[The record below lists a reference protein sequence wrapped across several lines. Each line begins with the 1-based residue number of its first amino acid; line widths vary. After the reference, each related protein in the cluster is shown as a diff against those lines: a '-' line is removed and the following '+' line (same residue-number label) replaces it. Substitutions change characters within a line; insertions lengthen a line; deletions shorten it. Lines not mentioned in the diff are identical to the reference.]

1 MPVAT
6 RLRRRRGPAQAQLD
20 FPVRKPGFHDRAAAV
35 GKLPRELRNLRIL
48 GQENIDGDQH
58 AAAEQPPLVGAT
70 AGHGGSG
77 EGTEDGT
84 PPPPP
89 EARRRGRS
97 RKTKPIA
104 KAVAE
109 VEADGERFRAG
120 DDVYVRKLEPDGH
133 GGGEESSDAEEEECQ
148 RCGGPP
154 GGGSANMLE
163 CDVCL
168 RGFHLAC
175 LDPPLAAVPPGDWAC
190 VACSGSGT
198 GGPAA
203 AAATGAA
210 EAVDDD
216 DQRHSEQ
223 RRRRRTLRERF
234 LAQEL
239 FAARILRLW
248 RAEGG
253 GTGCRVRWYM
263 LPEEAHCGR
272 QRHHGAREL
281 FLSAVED
288 DIQIASIVRACRV
301 LLLAAFRAAADGG
314 DDVYFCEYEYDAA
327 WQRFSRLPAEAD
339 PGDRGANGSSSG
351 SNFDGGGVLSSSS
364 PSEDDGGS
372 AMARKRRRRRQLDG
386 RAATKKRG
394 SGRRAAV
401 APSLK
406 AANLRRHRHAGGA
419 RVGSAE
425 IPAAA
430 RQPLHDP
437 FERARAALALAAAP
451 KSLPCRE
458 RERAAIEAFLEE
470 AIADG
475 GTHCLGRSLY
485 VSGVP
490 GTGKVLY
497 ESLTG
502 QRVSHKVALKQ
513 LESMFASGGGGG
525 SSGAITQRQQRQRRP
540 CILLVDELDLL
551 MTKKQTV
558 LYNLFNWPTLPGS
571 QLVVVGIA
579 NTMDLPERLVPR
591 ILSRLGLTRVAF
603 TPYTRQQLQAI
614 VAARLKESPVG
625 PAGRDRRTDE
635 LAFDD
640 RQFCDLSGS
649 DQVGMADIDVAIRET
664 FQAPHMLMLGR
675 CSQQEKVFLA
685 SLVLEGRRSGVA
697 EATFERVAGA
707 HLQLCRAHG
716 EAVAPMDTLCAIG
729 CRLGVCRLIL
739 CEPGTKRRHQKLQL
753 NVPSDDVTFVL
764 KKDDAVP
771 WLARLL

>member
-1 MPVAT
+1 ME
-6 RLRRRRGPAQAQLD
+6 
-20 FPVRKPGFHDRAAAV
+20 
-35 GKLPRELRNLRIL
+35 LPRPRST
-48 GQENIDGDQH
+48 
-58 AAAEQPPLVGAT
+58 AT
-70 AGHGGSG
+70 
-77 EGTEDGT
+77 
-84 PPPPP
+84 
-89 EARRRGRS
+89 S
-97 RKTKPIA
+97 RT
-104 KAVAE
+104 
-109 VEADGERFRAG
+109 R
-120 DDVYVRKLEPDGH
+120 
-133 GGGEESSDAEEEECQ
+133 
-148 RCGGPP
+148 
-154 GGGSANMLE
+154 
-163 CDVCL
+163 
-168 RGFHLAC
+168 
-175 LDPPLAAVPPGDWAC
+175 
-190 VACSGSGT
+190 SGS
-198 GGPAA
+198 AA
-203 AAATGAA
+203 AALCASA
-210 EAVDDD
+210 
-216 DQRHSEQ
+216 SS
-223 RRRRRTLRERF
+223 RRSSSRRASSGPRF
-234 LAQEL
+234 SPLPSPPAGLAHICHCRPRL
-239 FAARILRLW
+239 TVRGGGGGGRLW

-253 GTGCRVRWYM
+253 GAGCRVRWYM

-281 FLSAVED
+281 FLSVVED
-288 DIQIASIVRACRV
+288 DIQVASIVRRCHV
-301 LLLAAFRAAADGG
+301 LPLAAFRAAADGG

-327 WQRFSRLPAEAD
+327 WHRFSRLPAEAD
-339 PGDRGANGSSSG
+339 GGDRGASGSSSG
-351 SNFDGGGVLSSSS
+351 SDFDGGGGSYSS
-364 PSEDDGGS
+364 PSEDDGGG
-372 AMARKRRRRRQLDG
+372 AMVRKRRRRRQLDG

-401 APSLK
+401 TPSLK
-406 AANLRRHRHAGGA
+406 AAVTPGLGHALQNLRRHRHAGGA

-437 FERARAALALAAAP
+437 FDRACAALALAAAP

-490 GTGKVLY
+490 GTGKRALQTATVMGVLRNMARRAAASELPPFQLADINGLRLPSPQHLYSVLY
-497 ESLTG
+497 EGLTG

-513 LESMFASGGGGG
+513 LESMFAGGGGGG
-525 SSGAITQRQQRQRRP
+525 SSGAASQRQQRQRRP

-579 NTMDLPERLVPR
+579 NTMDLPERLLPR

-614 VAARLKESPVG
+614 VAARLQESPVFD
-625 PAGRDRRTDE
+625 AQAVE
-635 LAFDD
+635 LAS
-640 RQFCDLSGS
+640 RKVSSRAWPSCGS
-649 DQVGMADIDVAIRET
+649 ERVGMADIDVAIRET
-664 FQAPHMLMLGR
+664 FQAPHMLVGGLSTLAPNRTVACLTVDMDN
-675 CSQQEKVFLA
+675 QQEKVFLA

-697 EATFERVAGA
+697 EATLERVAGA

-716 EAVAPMDTLCAIG
+716 EAVPPLDTLCAIG

-753 NVPSDDVTFVL
+753 NVPSDDVAFVL